1 MYDNDTDDRPLI
13 VREADDVY
21 ESVRAI
27 NHATIH
33 ANSIPA
39 PVVYDFLGNLKTA
52 AGPGISQA
60 LGQVAAGLLRSL
72 DTHDVY
78 DDNGDPT
85 DNAAAA
91 AALMHE
97 AAGLATQ
104 IGTLLEKAQSR
115 ISGQGY
121 NEPDAL

>member
-1 MYDNDTDDRPLI
+1 MYGNDTDDRPLI

-104 IGTLLEKAQSR
+104 IGTVLEEAQSR
-115 ISGQGY
+115 ISRQGY
-121 NEPDAL
+121 NVPDAP

>member
-13 VREADDVY
+13 VREADEAY

-27 NHATIH
+27 NHATID

-39 PVVYDFLGNLKTA
+39 PVVYDFLGNIKTA
-52 AGPGISQA
+52 AGHGISQA

-72 DTHDVY
+72 DTRDVY
-78 DDNGDPT
+78 GDNGDPT

-91 AALMHE
+91 ALMHE
-97 AAGLATQ
+97 GAGLATQ
-104 IGTLLEKAQSR
+104 IGTPLEEAQSR
-115 ISGQGY
+115 ISRQGY
-121 NEPDAL
+121 NAPAAP

>member
-1 MYDNDTDDRPLI
+1 MHDNDTDDRPLI

-21 ESVRAI
+21 EAVRAI
-27 NHATIH
+27 NHATIDAH
-33 ANSIPA
+33 SIPA
-39 PVVYDFLGNLKTA
+39 PVVYDALGNLKLALGYSTH
-52 AGPGISQA
+52 QA
-60 LGQVAAGLLRSL
+60 LTQVADGLLRSL

-91 AALMHE
+91 AALLHE
-97 AAGLATQ
+97 AASLATQ
-104 IGTLLEKAQSR
+104 IGTLLEEAQSR

-121 NEPDAL
+121 NAPDAP